1 MKNTKLRPLT
11 ESSLLTAITVIMLW
25 QEFIYLLLFIWTLPI
40 TIITAKHNLKY
51 GIFSALIASILL
63 CVFLTPVTAIPLVL
77 GSVPLALT
85 LGFGYN
91 HCWSAVK
98 IFATS
103 FVASIIGVCLFLIC
117 TFYLT
122 GINLFVD
129 QLDAFKT
136 AMLDTNEMFNSMG
149 ITSEAMID
157 AQRQTQH
164 LIETLALVLP
174 MIFILNAIIKL
185 VINYI
190 ASFFFIKTL
199 RNYKY

>member
-11 ESSLLTAITVIMLW
+11 ESSLLTAITVIIAMAGIYIP
-25 QEFIYLLLFIWTLPI
+25 FIILFWTLPI

-157 AQRQTQH
+157 VQRQTQH

-174 MIFILNAIIKL
+174 MIFILNA
-185 VINYI
+185 VIN
-190 ASFFFIKTL
+190 
-199 RNYKY
+199 